1 MNKKAILEG
10 ILFISGSDGL
20 DINTIASVLETDK
33 ADALTVLKELQEEYN
48 QDNHGIQISVL
59 GNNYKFITK
68 PIYNDYNK
76 KLITDNEENTLSDS
90 ALETLAIIAYN
101 SPVTRGEISEIR
113 GVDSTYVVRK
123 LELRGLIESTGRSDA
138 PGHPM
143 QYAVTNNFL
152 DYFGLSSL
160 AELPKLSDAEENTD
174 ETDLFES
181 KYKEDSTNN

>member
-10 ILFISGSDGL
+10 LLFISGSDGISIDTITQIL
-20 DINTIASVLETDK
+20 EINA
-33 ADALTVLKELQEEYN
+33 ADALTLLKELQEEYN
-48 QDNHGIQISVL
+48 KDNHGIQISVL

-68 PIYNDYNK
+68 VIYNDYFK
-76 KLITDNEENTLSDS
+76 KLITGSENTLSDS

-101 SPVTRGEISEIR
+101 APVTRADISDIR
-113 GVDSTYVVRK
+113 GVDSTYVVHK
-123 LELRGLIESTGRSDA
+123 LELRGLIKSIGRSDA

-143 QYAVTNNFL
+143 QYEVTDNFL
-152 DYFGLSSL
+152 DYFGLSSIKD
-160 AELPKLSDAEENTD
+160 LPQLSPVEENNE